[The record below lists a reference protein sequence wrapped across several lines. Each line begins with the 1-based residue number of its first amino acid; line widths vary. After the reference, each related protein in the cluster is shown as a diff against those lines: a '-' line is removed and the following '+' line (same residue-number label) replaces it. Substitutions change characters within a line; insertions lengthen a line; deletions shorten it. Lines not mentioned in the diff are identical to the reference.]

1 MAWTRLCK
9 RCAWGKT
16 KTFTFWVQRFG
27 EIRLISL
34 TMFAKNG
41 KFSWHCLQLLFPFQS
56 VTRLWFDVSSSVAEN
71 SIYFNLQWE
80 KWPNI
85 IRPTLNKCVTFI
97 EWHSF
102 EVMRQVKWRTASTIP
117 SRNFTQKLGL
127 HALAWHEYQP
137 HVICV
142 LKNLIWVK
150 RLVNA
155 LKYIPLLLDHDLLP
169 DSFWELWNV
178 PCIKLNCRYKVRW
191 NNGKT
196 MSR

>member
-1 MAWTRLCK
+1 MCVRQNQDFHFLGSEVRRNTSHLLDNVCK
-9 RCAWGKT
+9 KREVFVA
-16 KTFTFWVQRFG
+16 
-27 EIRLISL
+27 
-34 TMFAKNG
+34 
-41 KFSWHCLQLLFPFQS
+41 LLAVIVSFQS
-56 VTRLWFDVSSSVAEN
+56 VTRLWFGVSSSVAEN

-102 EVMRQVKWRTASTIP
+102 EVMRQVKDCF
-117 SRNFTQKLGL
+117 RNTLKKLYTQKLGL

-142 LKNLIWVK
+142 LENLIWVK